1 MKEISVVV
9 PVYNSHECVA
19 ELSRQVAD
27 ALKDFDWELI
37 LVNDSSP
44 DTSWQEIVKASQ
56 NEPRL
61 LGINLRKNG
70 GQDLAILAG
79 LNHARGK
86 WVVIMDD
93 DLQHSPFDIPRLYEE
108 AQKGFDVVYADFEQK
123 KQKLWKNLGSALNGK
138 VSEIALG
145 KPKGIYLSPFKI
157 ISGDVVKEMCRLN
170 NLFPYIDGLIFQ
182 VTRSITQIPVEH
194 HRRAAGKSNYTLIKS
209 IKVFLRMMFGFS
221 ILPLNIATY
230 IGTISAFLGL
240 ILAVY
245 YFVKF
250 CLGLESLTGWTS
262 LMVVILIL
270 GGLILLALGIIG
282 RYLGQM
288 YLTVNN
294 SPKFVIK
301 ETTKD
306 KTDDK

>member
-1 MKEISVVV
+1 MNTKEISVVV

-19 ELSRQVAD
+19 ELVRQVSD
-27 ALKDFDWELI
+27 ALKNFDWELI

-44 DTSWQEIVKASQ
+44 DTSWQEIVKATK
-56 NEPRL
+56 NESRV

-79 LNHARGK
+79 LNNSNGK
-86 WVVIMDD
+86 WIVIMDD
-93 DLQHSPFDIPRLYEE
+93 DLQHSPYDIPKLYEE

-157 ISGDVVKEMCRLN
+157 INGDVVKEMCKLN

-182 VTRSITQIPVEH
+182 VTRNITQIKIEH
-194 HRRAAGKSNYTLIKS
+194 HKRAAGKSNYTLFKS
-209 IKVFLRMMFGFS
+209 IQVFLRMMFGFS
-221 ILPLNIATY
+221 VLPLNIASY
-230 IGTISAFLGL
+230 IGSLSALLGL
-240 ILAVY
+240 VLAVY

-250 CLGLESLTGWTS
+250 CLGLESVTGWTS
-262 LMVVILIL
+262 LIVVILIL
-270 GGLILLALGIIG
+270 GGMILLALGIIG

-301 ETTKD
+301 ETTKSD
-306 KTDDK
+306 EK

>member
-9 PVYNSHECVA
+9 PVYKSHECVA
-19 ELSRQVAD
+19 ELVRQVSD
-27 ALKDFDWELI
+27 ALKNFDWELVM
-37 LVNDSSP
+37 VNDCSP
-44 DTSWQEIVKASQ
+44 DTSWQEILKAS
-56 NEPRL
+56 EKESRV

-79 LNHARGK
+79 LNSASGK

-93 DLQHSPFDIPRLYEE
+93 DLQHSPYDIPKLYNE
-108 AQKGFDVVYADFEQK
+108 AQKGFDVVYADFKQK

-138 VSEIALG
+138 VSELALG

-157 ISGDVVKEMCRLN
+157 INGDVVKEMCKLN

-182 VTRSITQIPVEH
+182 ITKNITQINIEH
-194 HRRAAGKSNYTLIKS
+194 HKREYGKSNFTLIKS
-209 IKVFLRMMFGFS
+209 IQVFLRMMFGFS
-221 ILPLNIATY
+221 VLPLDLASYT
-230 IGTISAFLGL
+230 GFFSALLGL
-240 ILAVY
+240 VLAVY

-250 CLGLESLTGWTS
+250 MMGLEPLTGWTS
-262 LMVVILIL
+262 LIVVILIL

-288 YLTVNN
+288 YLTINN
-294 SPKFVIK
+294 SPKYIIK
-301 ETTKD
+301 ETTSNNEE
-306 KTDDK
+306 

>member
-19 ELSRQVAD
+19 ELARQVED
-27 ALKDFDWELI
+27 ALKSFDWELI

-44 DTSWQEIVKASQ
+44 DTSWQEIVRAASSQ
-56 NEPRL
+56 KRI

-138 VSEIALG
+138 VSEVALG

-182 VTRSITQIPVEH
+182 VTRNITQIPIKH

-221 ILPLNIATY
+221 ILPLNLATY

-306 KTDDK
+306 NADEK

>member
-44 DTSWQEIVKASQ
+44 DSSWQEIKKTAQ
-56 NEPRL
+56 NEERI

-93 DLQHSPFDIPRLYEE
+93 DLQHSPYDITRLYEE

-138 VSEIALG
+138 VSEVALG

-182 VTRSITQIPVEH
+182 VTRNITQIPVEH
-194 HRRAAGKSNYTLIKS
+194 HKRAAGKSNYTLIKS

-221 ILPLNIATY
+221 ILPLNLATY

-306 KTDDK
+306 KTDER